1 MSWDESQNCFGCS
14 KDNQYGLRLEFRFD
28 GGRLFSSY
36 IARQEHEGYAGILH
50 GGITAS
56 VLDEIM
62 GALLQ
67 EKELYCV
74 TAELTVKYILPVQT
88 GDQLD
93 CFAEVISIDGRRV
106 RMRAV
111 AKMMDGTIVATAESL
126 FIKIK
131 DNKED

>member
-14 KDNQYGLRLEFRFD
+14 KDNECGLRLELRYD
-28 GGRLFSSY
+28 GERLFSSY
-36 IARQEHEGYAGILH
+36 VARREHEGYAGVLH

-56 VLDEIM
+56 LLDEIM

-67 EKELYCV
+67 EMGMYCV
-74 TAELTVKYILPVQT
+74 TAELQVKYILPVQT

-93 CFAEVISIDGRRV
+93 CFAEVISIDGRKV
-106 RMRAV
+106 RLRAV
-111 AKMMDGTIVATAESL
+111 AKMIDGTIVATAESL

-131 DNKED
+131 DNKEE